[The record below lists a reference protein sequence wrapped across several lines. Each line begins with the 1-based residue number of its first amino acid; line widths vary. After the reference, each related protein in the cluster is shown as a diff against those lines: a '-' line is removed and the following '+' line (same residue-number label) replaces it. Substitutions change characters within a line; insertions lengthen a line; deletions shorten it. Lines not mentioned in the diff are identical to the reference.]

1 MISIE
6 EKLDEHR
13 KWVDKIRRTYNP
25 NGLSHFF
32 DITGNLGSILC
43 VNLRDGLSES
53 KVQRVVSAID
63 TYEKLIEQY
72 PDFREGEF
80 KTDAFP
86 PKGFFPDISSAGGGA
101 EHYVFKSA
109 ESLGYLPK

>member
-43 VNLRDGLSES
+43 V
-53 KVQRVVSAID
+53 
-63 TYEKLIEQY
+63 
-72 PDFREGEF
+72 
-80 KTDAFP
+80 
-86 PKGFFPDISSAGGGA
+86 
-101 EHYVFKSA
+101 
-109 ESLGYLPK
+109 